1 MLLLPGASSRRRATN
16 TSGGVQLLGFARRL
30 RTAKQQLNE
39 AALFFNYLSIFQLT
53 GLMARSEDEE
63 RLYRFMRGRP

>member
-16 TSGGVQLLGFARRL
+16 TSGGVHLLGFPRRL
-30 RTAKQQLNE
+30 RAAKQKLNE
-39 AALFFNYLSIFQLT
+39 ASLFFNDPSVFKLT

-63 RLYRFMRGRP
+63 RLYRFVRGRP